1 MLRNAINRFK
11 SLLTAVSTHSPART
25 PVRTPVII
33 TVRAFPQYGR
43 TVYYPTCPQAKRFAA
58 IAGTKTLTPHT
69 ISQIKALGYLVY
81 SESEPDPIHDRFL

>member
-11 SLLTAVSTHSPART
+11 ALLSAVSTHSPARA
-25 PVRTPVII
+25 PARTPAII
-33 TVRAFPQYGR
+33 TVHAFPQYGR

-81 SESEPDPIHDRFL
+81 SEPELDPIHGRFL